1 MIQAATKLSAEF
13 IHRRAATVALTVVA
27 AVQPITTVLTAE
39 EQEQARA
46 PTPGRLR
53 QRNMSITEF
62 LKDLPCHNEENFSL
76 FNTENGVKTSS
87 KRPSVYIPTV
97 DIPSEQVIVTDKK
110 NILLRYL
117 HQQWDKKNP
126 PKKRELENASN
137 DMLRKRPRLETR
149 DNNNT

>member
-1 MIQAATKLSAEF
+1 
-13 IHRRAATVALTVVA
+13 
-27 AVQPITTVLTAE
+27 
-39 EQEQARA
+39 
-46 PTPGRLR
+46 
-53 QRNMSITEF
+53 MSISEF

-87 KRPSVYIPTV
+87 KRPSVYIPTM
-97 DIPSEQVIVTDKK
+97 DIPSEQVIVTEKK

-117 HQQWDKKNP
+117 QHQWDKKNP

-137 DMLRKRPRLETR
+137 DLHRKRPRLEPR